1 MNKIIILILI
11 SIILM
16 TGFVFKLGYDGVVS
30 TREDT
35 IGDKIGDLLPEDF
48 KDFLKKN
55 IFFVAKYKQDINAL
69 NKEIDKYKNIIRE
82 NNEII
87 YDELGK
93 INFQLITE
101 SPIKNN
107 EEYVIRVTGT
117 NHLFNGK
124 NPYAIASGYLD
135 IYEGKIF
142 LGSADGNFFYN
153 NIEEL
158 EKDKFQLKLIKSNLK
173 NIVDNKK
180 LNQNNFF
187 GIKDIHIQNNKI
199 FVSYIKEIKQNCFNL
214 EVASSILD
222 NNILNFSK
230 IFGFKQCAENKADIS
245 HSGGRIVKLNNENIF
260 LTIGD
265 FNQRDSVQND
275 NSFFGKIIKIN
286 LENYDTQIISKGH
299 RNPQGLFFF
308 EDQNILFS
316 TEHGPIGGDE
326 VNLIDLNKL
335 NKKKYNFGWPIAS
348 YGVGNQADPT
358 KFLNNDIKYEDHKTR
373 GFDEPLK
380 YFTPSIGIS
389 QLVIKEDNLNKNII
403 KILISALGTA
413 IWEGDMSIHLIEY
426 DVNQNQ
432 ILKEEVLRIH
442 ERIRDLI
449 YDKKNNKIYLF
460 LESDNWYQGANI
472 ATIKLKN

>member
-1 MNKIIILILI
+1 MKC
-11 SIILM
+11 
-16 TGFVFKLGYDGVVS
+16 
-30 TREDT
+30 
-35 IGDKIGDLLPEDF
+35 
-48 KDFLKKN
+48 
-55 IFFVAKYKQDINAL
+55 
-69 NKEIDKYKNIIRE
+69 
-82 NNEII
+82 
-87 YDELGK
+87 
-93 INFQLITE
+93 
-101 SPIKNN
+101 
-107 EEYVIRVTGT
+107 
-117 NHLFNGK
+117 
-124 NPYAIASGYLD
+124 
-135 IYEGKIF
+135 KIF
-142 LGSADGNFFYN
+142 LGSADGNFYN

-173 NIVDNKK
+173 NIVNNKK

-335 NKKKYNFGWPIAS
+335 NKKI
-348 YGVGNQADPT
+348 
-358 KFLNNDIKYEDHKTR
+358 
-373 GFDEPLK
+373 
-380 YFTPSIGIS
+380 
-389 QLVIKEDNLNKNII
+389 
-403 KILISALGTA
+403 
-413 IWEGDMSIHLIEY
+413 
-426 DVNQNQ
+426 
-432 ILKEEVLRIH
+432 
-442 ERIRDLI
+442 
-449 YDKKNNKIYLF
+449 
-460 LESDNWYQGANI
+460 
-472 ATIKLKN
+472 